1 MPFQPDD
8 KLPDFA
14 RLKATFVGA
23 REQVENYLLFQT
35 IIDFLDSTDQLK
47 RIFSRQI
54 DDLEAVIEALPLPAR
69 DVSNFI
75 SIDGEDGLDGFPGAP
90 GVIGGTG
97 AAGPAGSS
105 GGLLAGP
112 PGLDGLDGEEG
123 FTGLPGIQGVKGAT
137 GNLSIYKVGV
147 TIDGSGSAITT
158 GQKGYSSIPVTG
170 TITKIRLL
178 ADQSGSVVIDVW
190 KDIFANYPPTNADTI
205 TAGAEPTLSGADN
218 VEDTTL
224 TGWTTAVTA
233 GDVLG
238 FNVDSV
244 TTITRVTLE
253 IEITVP

>member
-8 KLPDFA
+8 SLPDFS
-14 RLKATFVGA
+14 RLKSTFLGA
-23 REQVENYLLFQT
+23 REQTKNYLLFQT
-35 IIDFLDSTDQLK
+35 IIDFLDSTQKLK
-47 RIFSRQI
+47 TIFSKQI
-54 DDLEAVIEALPLPAR
+54 GDLEAIVEALPPPVR
-69 DVSNFI
+69 DISNFI
-75 SIDGEDGLDGFPGAP
+75 SIDGEDGIDGLFFPG
-90 GVIGGTG
+90 GVGPTG
-97 AAGPAGSS
+97 NTGPAGSS
-105 GGLLAGP
+105 GGLLIGP

-123 FTGLPGIQGVKGAT
+123 FTGLPGIQGPRGNI

-147 TIDGSGSAITT
+147 TIDGSGSAIST
-158 GQKGYSSIPVTG
+158 GQKGYSTIPVTG

-190 KDIFANYPPTNADTI
+190 NDAFANYPPTVADTI
-205 TAGAEPTLSGADN
+205 TASALPTLSSADS

-238 FNVDSV
+238 FNVDSA

-253 IEITVP
+253 IEITAP